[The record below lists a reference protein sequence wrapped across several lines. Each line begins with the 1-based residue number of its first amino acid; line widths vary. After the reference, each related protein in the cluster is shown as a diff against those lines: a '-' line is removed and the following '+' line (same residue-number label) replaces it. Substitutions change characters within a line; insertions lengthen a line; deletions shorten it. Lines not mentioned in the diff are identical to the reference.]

1 MKGQELVV
9 GKTTTLVE
17 KREALSVRSAINDIT
32 IAFSAGGQ
40 RSEHEMRRSLELY
53 EKAVIGFDRRL
64 VAEVLN
70 WLLLHNPRNPFAP
83 TPQDLFEAC
92 KNRVTRWELAT
103 IEKYRLVADY
113 EFAIKKIKP
122 CPCAVPPD
130 AEIEIIRSWLS
141 GRMDTIRLTAAGKSN
156 WDTNRILSMSDA
168 EFARIPSDAFP
179 PSTRDEIIVLRKERC
194 DREKAWRERDE
205 RETAARLER
214 RGSPDTRSIPF
225 SADRI
230 RAAG

>member
-9 GKTTTLVE
+9 GKTTTPVE
-17 KREALSVRSAINDIT
+17 KREVVAVRSAINDIT

-92 KNRVTRWELAT
+92 NRLDDKWRMKTLGKFGLGGRSSSEGST
-103 IEKYRLVADY
+103 
-113 EFAIKKIKP
+113 
-122 CPCAVPPD
+122 VPPD
-130 AEIEIIRSWLS
+130 IEIKFLRHAIEASLKWPQHS
-141 GRMDTIRLTAAGKSN
+141 STFERLIKMEEAVF
-156 WDTNRILSMSDA
+156 IQL
-168 EFARIPSDAFP
+168 PVDAFP
-179 PSTRDEIIVLRKERC
+179 DGRRDEIVALRKEQHER
-194 DREKAWRERDE
+194 DRAWRERDE
-205 RETAARLER
+205 RETAARLQR
-214 RGSPDTRSIPF
+214 RASSDTRSSPF